1 MIEARI
7 FGSAMQQNVDQV
19 ISGNLSANSYQVLI
33 DQVIRNYFEE
43 ELLKRL
49 KPQSTID
56 KIINSNFQYRKTIA

>member
-19 ISGNLSANSYQVLI
+19 ISGNLSANSHQVLI
-33 DQVIRNYFEE
+33 DQVIRNYIEE

-56 KIINSNFQYRKTIA
+56 QIINSNF